1 MCYCITVPAVHPS
14 YISHAEF
21 RSLSHVV
28 ASILRTC
35 AAFSFSHVFASIY
48 FRLSFL
54 LYYLDNC
61 VHYLVLQSLDQLV
74 VAPLLNSLITL
85 FPSPP
90 ESTPSAQLLLPKILS
105 CCRLSRFAIPQGLSL
120 SSRVP
125 ASGPLSSRPG
135 LPCSRPGLSSL
146 CPGLT
151 FPSMRLSP

>member
-1 MCYCITVPAVHPS
+1 MCYCITVLAVHPS

-28 ASILRTC
+28 ASVLQTC

-48 FRLSFL
+48 FQLSFL

-74 VAPLLNSLITL
+74 IALLLNSLVPL

-90 ESTPSAQLLLPKILS
+90 ESAPSARLLLPKILS
-105 CCRLSRFAIPQGLSL
+105 CCRLSRFAIPQGLSP
-120 SSRVP
+120 SSRVL
-125 ASGPLSSRPG
+125 ASRPLSSHPG
-135 LPCSRPGLSSL
+135 LPFSR
-146 CPGLT
+146 PGLT
-151 FPSMRLSP
+151 FPSMQLSP

>member
-1 MCYCITVPAVHPS
+1 MCYCITVLAVHPS

-21 RSLSHVV
+21 CSLSHVV
-28 ASILRTC
+28 ASVLRTC

-54 LYYLDNC
+54 HYYLDNRVC
-61 VHYLVLQSLDQLV
+61 YLVLQSLDQLV
-74 VAPLLNSLITL
+74 VALLLNSLVPP

-90 ESTPSAQLLLPKILS
+90 ESAPSAQLLLPKILS
-105 CCRLSRFAIPQGLSL
+105 CCRLLRFAIPQGLSP

-125 ASGPLSSRPG
+125 VSGPLSSRPR
-135 LPCSRPGLSSL
+135 LPCSCPRLLFL